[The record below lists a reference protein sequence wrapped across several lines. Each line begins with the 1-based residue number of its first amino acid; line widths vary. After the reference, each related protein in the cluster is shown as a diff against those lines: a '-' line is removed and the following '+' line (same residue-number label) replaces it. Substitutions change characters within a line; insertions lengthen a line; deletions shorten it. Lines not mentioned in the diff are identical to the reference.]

1 MPAKSLIDAQ
11 VSSLQAKVLQMCNSY
26 RPHVVLRPVGGSS
39 ERREQQQIVA
49 EEALPT
55 DDKSAVV

>member
-1 MPAKSLIDAQ
+1 MPAKSLIDAH
-11 VSSLQAKVLQMCNSY
+11 VSSLQPKVLQMCNSY
-26 RPHVVLRPVGGSS
+26 RPHVVLQPVGGSS

-55 DDKSAVV
+55 DDKSVT